1 MTQTGTQTRSKA
13 GLTSRA
19 LAVFGVTFSFA
30 AILLSGSI
38 LFFSPKGKISNQV
51 DWEAL
56 GLGRQDWSD
65 LHIVLAA
72 LFIAFSLWHAA
83 LHLHVFKMLFFGSRM
98 SPRGHRAEALIALA
112 AVAGFTVLA
121 LLQLPPANWLL
132 ELNELFKQ
140 EFWAR

>member
-1 MTQTGTQTRSKA
+1 MTDTDTQPRSK
-13 GLTSRA
+13 GRLTSRA

-30 AILLSGSI
+30 AILVSGSI
-38 LFFSPKGKISNQV
+38 LFFAPKGQV
-51 DWEAL
+51 SKTADWDAL

-65 LHIVLAA
+65 LHIILAA

-83 LHLHVFKMLFFGSRM
+83 LHFHVFKTLVFGSRM
-98 SPRGHRAEALIALA
+98 SPQGHRVEALIALA

-121 LLQLPPANWLL
+121 LLQLPPASWLL
-132 ELNELFKQ
+132 ELNELFKH